1 MAAIRTATRGKKAA
15 AKPAPAPEPEE
26 ELETE
31 ELDEEEFE
39 EVAEDEATDAPAK
52 KAGKGSANDV
62 TFGVAHLASHLSDKT
77 GKTVTTRELRTLIR
91 KMARDESG
99 RVDRE
104 IVAGNRTR
112 YDWPDGL
119 KHPEVKAIIAAYTSG
134 EGEIEKKE
142 KLAALKAKGAAK
154 KAAATPAK
162 ATAKKAIKKA
172 AAAPVVEEDAEDDE
186 ELDFDED

>member
-1 MAAIRTATRGKKAA
+1 MAATRTATRSKKAA

-52 KAGKGSANDV
+52 KSGKGPANDV
-62 TFGVAHLASHLSDKT
+62 TFGVAHLAAHLSEKT

-99 RVDRE
+99 RVNRE

-112 YDWPDGL
+112 YDWPEGL
-119 KHPEVKAIIAAYTSG
+119 KHPEVKAIVAAYTSG

-162 ATAKKAIKKA
+162 PAAKKAKA
-172 AAAPVVEEDAEDDE
+172 KPAPVVEEDDGDDE